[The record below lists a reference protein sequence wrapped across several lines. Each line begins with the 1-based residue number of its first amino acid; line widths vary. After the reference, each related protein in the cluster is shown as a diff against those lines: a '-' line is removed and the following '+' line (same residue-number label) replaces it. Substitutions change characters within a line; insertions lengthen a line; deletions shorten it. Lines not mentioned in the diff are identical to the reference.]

1 MGISKI
7 KNMEGEK
14 MNKII
19 SIIFSIFLP
28 ITILLLSVNIIAF
41 NESFYAKKYDE
52 YGIPSSTNIEKE
64 GLMDLTN
71 KLFKY
76 LKGKEDNS
84 YIEKYFNKKELIH
97 LEDVRVLFE
106 KGFVLRNI
114 SIIILLASFLYLIF
128 KNPKNLVKYSMYS
141 SIVSLGIVLAV
152 FLLYLIDF
160 NKYFTYFHLILFDN
174 DLWLLNP
181 NVDILIRIFPE
192 QIFISLLNNIVLL
205 FVIIMSIILVIAKL
219 YSGRMKGK
227 FE

>member
-1 MGISKI
+1 
-7 KNMEGEK
+7 
-14 MNKII
+14 MNKTI
-19 SIIFSIFLP
+19 SIIFSVFLP
-28 ITILLLSVNIIAF
+28 IAILLFSINIIAF
-41 NESFYAKKYDE
+41 NESFYTKKYDE
-52 YGIPSSTNIEKE
+52 YSIPSSTNIEKDE
-64 GLMDLTN
+64 LMDLTN

-76 LKGKEDNS
+76 LKGEEDNS
-84 YIEKYFNKKELIH
+84 HIKKYFNKKELIH
-97 LEDVRVLFE
+97 LEDVRVLFKE
-106 KGFVLRNI
+106 GFILRNI
-114 SIIILLASFLYLIF
+114 SIIILLISFLYLIF

-205 FVIIMSIILVIAKL
+205 FVIIMSIILVITKQ
-219 YSGRMKGK
+219 YSGRVNGK
-227 FE
+227 IE

>member
-1 MGISKI
+1 MK
-7 KNMEGEK
+7 KT
-14 MNKII
+14 I

-28 ITILLLSVNIIAF
+28 IAILLFSTNIIAF

-52 YGIPSSTNIEKE
+52 YKIPSSTNIEKNE
-64 GLMDLTN
+64 LMDLTN

-76 LKGKEDNS
+76 LKGEEDNS
-84 YIEKYFNKKELIH
+84 DIEKYFNEKELIH
-97 LEDVRVLFE
+97 LEDVRVLFKE
-106 KGFVLRNI
+106 GFILRNI
-114 SIIILLASFLYLIF
+114 SIIILLISFLYLIF
-128 KNPKNLVKYSMYS
+128 KSPKDLVKYSMYS
-141 SIVSLGIVLAV
+141 SSISLGIVLAV

-205 FVIIMSIILVIAKL
+205 FVIIMSIILVVANL
-219 YSGRMKGK
+219 YKGRMKGK